1 MTDPHNRTD
10 MKRQPCSPSNS
21 ILEGDLELA
30 AKHQIIEKLRV
41 METPIGFYVTAEFSD
56 KSHVLEKH
64 KGEGL
69 PEWFYIIAQ
78 MLAEPGKEWYLT
90 TRRDRT
96 VPKLFKDLKR
106 LNDHLKEAYP
116 TDRFELIRGQDV
128 PGIPKTKS
136 RPKRPKPTAQ
146 TRTSATKK
154 GNVQ

>member
-1 MTDPHNRTD
+1 MTDPQHRTD

-30 AKHQIIEKLRV
+30 AKQQIIEKLKV
-41 METPIGFYVTAEFSD
+41 METPVGFYVIAEFSD
-56 KSHVLEKH
+56 KSHVLDKH
-64 KGEGL
+64 KGTGL

-78 MLAEPGKEWYLT
+78 LLSEPGKEWYLT

-96 VPKLFKDLKR
+96 VPKVFKDLKR

-116 TDRFELIRGQDV
+116 TDSFVLIRGQDV
-128 PGIPKTKS
+128 PGIPKTKT
-136 RPKRPKPTAQ
+136 RPKAAKPKAGARKP
-146 TRTSATKK
+146 ATKK

>member
-30 AKHQIIEKLRV
+30 AKQQIIEKLKV
-41 METPIGFYVTAEFSD
+41 METPMGFYVIAEFSD

-64 KGEGL
+64 KGTGL
-69 PEWFYIIAQ
+69 PDWFYIIAQ
-78 MLAEPGKEWYLT
+78 LLSEPGKEWYLT

-96 VPKLFKDLKR
+96 VPKVFKDLKR

-116 TDRFELIRGQDV
+116 TDSFELIRGQDV
-128 PGIPKTKS
+128 PGIPKTK
-136 RPKRPKPTAQ
+136 
-146 TRTSATKK
+146 TRAGPARGKEGTSEKSTKK